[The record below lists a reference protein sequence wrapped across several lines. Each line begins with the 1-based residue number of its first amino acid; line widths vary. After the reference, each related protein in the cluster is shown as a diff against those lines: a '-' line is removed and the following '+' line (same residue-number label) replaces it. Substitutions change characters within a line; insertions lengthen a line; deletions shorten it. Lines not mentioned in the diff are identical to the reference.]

1 MPKPDLAYM
10 LGLPPEAAIAYL
22 EGKGY
27 AIGWSWRDVWQ
38 EAHAKAFTV
47 AGVTKMDVL
56 ADVKAGL
63 VDALKNGETPQTFA
77 RKLAPLLE
85 RKGWWGKAA
94 QVDPETGEMT
104 GKGLTPRRL
113 ATIFD
118 TNMQGAYMAGRYK
131 AFMSNAS
138 DRPYW
143 QYVAVMDR
151 RTRPAH
157 AALNGRVFRFD
168 DPLWGSTF
176 PPNGYRCR
184 CSVRALDSQ
193 DMQARDIDLST
204 SEGRL
209 SDIEVPT
216 SRKPDAPTATVTR
229 FEYAPGKH
237 FAPDPGFNFNAGR
250 VSFQPELDR
259 YQPKVASA
267 YVHGE
272 LTGPA
277 FAQWYRGV
285 EQRVGAGLASGQTL
299 ADLRSAIAVGQRYP
313 VAGLGA
319 EGRQL
324 LGAKT
329 QTVWLSDDT
338 LVKQLVSREGQGIGL
353 ESYWR
358 VQPTIEAAQ
367 LVIRDGDTSLVFVRR
382 DGRMYH
388 AVVKAT
394 KSGEALFLTS
404 FRLSSEKAARQ
415 AMKRGEVVRNALDM

>member
-1 MPKPDLAYM
+1 MGAPDLAH
-10 LGLPPEAAIAYL
+10 LIGLPPEDAIAYL
-22 EGKGY
+22 EAKGY

-47 AGVTKMDVL
+47 AGITKLDVL
-56 ADVKAGL
+56 ADIKTGL
-63 VDALKNGETPQTFA
+63 VDALKSGETRQTFA

-85 RKGWWGKAA
+85 RKGWWGLAA
-94 QVDPETGEMT
+94 QTDPETGEMA

-118 TNMQGAYMAGRYK
+118 INMQGAYMAGHYK
-131 AFMSNAS
+131 AFMGNVA

-143 QYVAVMDR
+143 EYVAVMDS

-168 DPLWGSTF
+168 DPLWGTSF
-176 PPNGYRCR
+176 PPNGYCCR
-184 CSVRALDSQ
+184 CSVRALDRQ
-193 DMQARDIDLST
+193 DIQARNIDLST

-209 SDIEVPT
+209 SDIEMPT
-216 SRKPDAPTATVTR
+216 SRKPGAPTATVTR
-229 FEYAPGKH
+229 FEYAPGKY

-259 YQPKVASA
+259 YEPKVASA

-277 FAQWYRGV
+277 FAQWYSGLEGKVAAGV
-285 EQRVGAGLASGQTL
+285 ADGRTL
-299 ADLRSAIAVGQRYP
+299 GDLRYLLAVGQRYP
-313 VAGLGA
+313 VAVLGA
-319 EGRQL
+319 DERAL

-353 ESYWR
+353 EDYWR

-367 LVIRDGDTSLVFVRR
+367 LLIRDGDTSLVFVRQA
-382 DGRMYH
+382 GRMYH

-394 KSGEALFLTS
+394 KSGNALFLTS

-415 AMKRGEVVRNALDM
+415 AMKRGVVVRNALDL